1 MAPVDHPMPTDV
13 PRPRNGGRVATS
25 DRSATSADIEG
36 AALSD
41 RRVVE
46 AARKII
52 AADGVDGLT
61 MRRLSNELG
70 VTLGATYRHVPS
82 KRDVLLLVARDLY
95 GQTQLPTR
103 GSWDERIKRVM
114 MDVARIMSAHP
125 GMATFITGA
134 GDETLPADLHLAVV
148 GILKEAGFT
157 RQGID
162 TVVAA
167 LFFYVHGIVASGLIS
182 GREGAMSQ
190 ARVRRLVERGLDLL
204 LAGAKV
210 TLLET

>member
-1 MAPVDHPMPTDV
+1 MAPVDHPTPTGA
-13 PRPRNGGRVATS
+13 RRRNGDRAA
-25 DRSATSADIEG
+25 RSASSTDG
-36 AALSD
+36 GGVALSD

-95 GQTQLPTR
+95 GQAQVPTK
-103 GSWDERIKRVM
+103 GSWDERIKQVM

-134 GDETLPADLHLAVV
+134 ADETLPTDLHLAVV
-148 GILKEAGFT
+148 AVLKEAGFT

-182 GREGAMSQ
+182 GRNAAMSQ
-190 ARVRRLVERGLDLL
+190 ARIRRLVERGLDLL

-210 TLLET
+210 TLLDT